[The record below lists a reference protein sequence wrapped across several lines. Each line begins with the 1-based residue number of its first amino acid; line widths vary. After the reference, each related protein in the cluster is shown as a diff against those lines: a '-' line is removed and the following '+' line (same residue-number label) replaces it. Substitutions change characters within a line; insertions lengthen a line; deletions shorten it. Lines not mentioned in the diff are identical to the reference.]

1 MESDEYIK
9 LQDALMARAKV
20 IVDKVK
26 LGEMSNEA
34 GDAESVLIAKHLEQ
48 ARLAFA
54 SASKRKA
61 RKKLVIICGSLA
73 LVVVAVVILRWV
85 G

>member
-9 LQDALMARAKV
+9 LQDALMARAKSV
-20 IVDKVK
+20 VDKVR

-34 GDAESVLIAKHLEQ
+34 GDAESVLIAKHLQQ

-54 SASKRKA
+54 SASKKKA
-61 RKKLVIICGSLA
+61 RRKLLLICGTVA
-73 LVVVAVVILRWV
+73 LVVVAVIIIRWV
-85 G
+85 A